1 MNIKSAMALWTHLS
15 FRETFGT
22 LIQLIN
28 MGGER
33 LEVWDDEL
41 LAEGLSEQ
49 DNVALDTP
57 DKQTTNSMLKY
68 CDCML
73 LKEKFVNHNRAV

>member
-1 MNIKSAMALWTHLS
+1 MRLRSHLS
-15 FRETFGT
+15 SREIFGT
-22 LIQLIN
+22 LIQFIN
-28 MGGER
+28 MGGEG

-57 DKQTTNSMLKY
+57 D
-68 CDCML
+68 
-73 LKEKFVNHNRAV
+73 E

>member
-1 MNIKSAMALWTHLS
+1 MDLRTHLPS
-15 FRETFGT
+15 SEIFGI

-28 MGGER
+28 MGGEG

-57 DKQTTNSMLKY
+57 D
-68 CDCML
+68 
-73 LKEKFVNHNRAV
+73 E

>member
-1 MNIKSAMALWTHLS
+1 MDLRTHLS
-15 FRETFGT
+15 SREIFGT

-28 MGGER
+28 VGGEG

-57 DKQTTNSMLKY
+57 DEQTTNSMLKY
-68 CDCML
+68 SDCMQL
-73 LKEKFVNHNRAV
+73 RKKFVNQE

>member
-1 MNIKSAMALWTHLS
+1 MALQTHLS
-15 FRETFGT
+15 SREIFGT

-49 DNVALDTP
+49 HNVALDTP
-57 DKQTTNSMLKY
+57 D
-68 CDCML
+68 
-73 LKEKFVNHNRAV
+73 E

>member
-1 MNIKSAMALWTHLS
+1 MDVRTHLPL
-15 FRETFGT
+15 REISGT

-28 MGGER
+28 MGGEG

-57 DKQTTNSMLKY
+57 D
-68 CDCML
+68 
-73 LKEKFVNHNRAV
+73 E

>member
-1 MNIKSAMALWTHLS
+1 MALRTHLS
-15 FRETFGT
+15 SSEFFGT
-22 LIQLIN
+22 VIQLIN
-28 MGGER
+28 MGGEG

-57 DKQTTNSMLKY
+57 DEQNLKY
-68 CDCML
+68 RHA
-73 LKEKFVNHNRAV
+73 KES

>member
-1 MNIKSAMALWTHLS
+1 MDIKLAMALWTHLS
-15 FRETFGT
+15 FRETFGI

-28 MGGER
+28 MGSER

-68 CDCML
+68 CDCMQQ
-73 LKEKFVNHNRAV
+73 KKVCQPQP

>member
-1 MNIKSAMALWTHLS
+1 MDLRSHLS
-15 FRETFGT
+15 SREIFGI

-28 MGGER
+28 MGGEG

-57 DKQTTNSMLKY
+57 D
-68 CDCML
+68 
-73 LKEKFVNHNRAV
+73 E

>member
-1 MNIKSAMALWTHLS
+1 MHWQKQTNKIHFFKVLDLRTHLS
-15 FRETFGT
+15 SSEFFGT

-28 MGGER
+28 MGGEG

-41 LAEGLSEQ
+41 LAEGLCEQ

-57 DKQTTNSMLKY
+57 D
-68 CDCML
+68 
-73 LKEKFVNHNRAV
+73 E

>member
-1 MNIKSAMALWTHLS
+1 MVMNLYGLNNYDDGWKKKNRVMDLRTHLS
-15 FRETFGT
+15 SRESFGT

-28 MGGER
+28 MGGEG
-33 LEVWDDEL
+33 LEVRDDEL

-57 DKQTTNSMLKY
+57 D
-68 CDCML
+68 
-73 LKEKFVNHNRAV
+73 E

>member
-1 MNIKSAMALWTHLS
+1 MMHWRKKKPWYQRTHLS
-15 FRETFGT
+15 SREIFGI

-28 MGGER
+28 MGGEG

-57 DKQTTNSMLKY
+57 D
-68 CDCML
+68 
-73 LKEKFVNHNRAV
+73 E

>member
-1 MNIKSAMALWTHLS
+1 MIIMRHLGKQTNKKIVDLRTHLS
-15 FRETFGT
+15 SREIFGIF
-22 LIQLIN
+22 IQLIN
-28 MGGER
+28 MGGEG

-57 DKQTTNSMLKY
+57 DEQKPQTA
-68 CDCML
+68 C
-73 LKEKFVNHNRAV
+73 

>member
-1 MNIKSAMALWTHLS
+1 MHWRKKKSWYQRTHLS
-15 FRETFGT
+15 SREIFGI

-28 MGGER
+28 MGGEG

-57 DKQTTNSMLKY
+57 D
-68 CDCML
+68 
-73 LKEKFVNHNRAV
+73 E

>member
-1 MNIKSAMALWTHLS
+1 MALRTHLS
-15 FRETFGT
+15 SSEFFGI

-28 MGGER
+28 MGGEG
-33 LEVWDDEL
+33 LEVWDDKL

-57 DKQTTNSMLKY
+57 NGQTTNTMLKY
-68 CDCML
+68 VTACS
-73 LKEKFVNHNRAV
+73 

>member
-1 MNIKSAMALWTHLS
+1 MNRYELNNKDDGLEERNKRKTRVMALRSHLS
-15 FRETFGT
+15 SREIFGT

-28 MGGER
+28 MGGEG

-57 DKQTTNSMLKY
+57 D
-68 CDCML
+68 
-73 LKEKFVNHNRAV
+73 E

>member
-1 MNIKSAMALWTHLS
+1 MMHWRKKKSWYQRTHLS
-15 FRETFGT
+15 SREIFGI

-28 MGGER
+28 MGGEG

-57 DKQTTNSMLKY
+57 D
-68 CDCML
+68 
-73 LKEKFVNHNRAV
+73 E

>member
-1 MNIKSAMALWTHLS
+1 MALRTHLS
-15 FRETFGT
+15 SSEFFGI
-22 LIQLIN
+22 LIEVID
-28 MGGER
+28 MGGEG

-57 DKQTTNSMLKY
+57 DGQTTNTMLKY
-68 CDCML
+68 CDCMQL
-73 LKEKFVNHNRAV
+73 SETFVNQFCNPEF